1 MILPGNF
8 SGAGR
13 FASTLGWRAS
23 ASNLTLVLLLS
34 LLSACKDSTEAPVAV
49 DIMSERW
56 YSAGQVAAG
65 AAVFAEHCAECH
77 GEAAQGTVADWRARL
92 PDGSF
97 PPPPLNGSAHTW
109 HHPISVL
116 LQVIDMGGE
125 SLGGQMPGFGQMLGD
140 EEKLAAI
147 AWFQEFWS
155 DEIYEQWLMMGG
167 AN

>member
-1 MILPGNF
+1 MVLF
-8 SGAGR
+8 R
-13 FASTLGWRAS
+13 FQADGIRFRLFRIGLARRS
-23 ASNLTLVLLLS
+23 AAVALALFAACGDSNVPLDRIDPETG
-34 LLSACKDSTEAPVAV
+34 
-49 DIMSERW
+49 RW
-56 YSAGQVAAG
+56 YTAELAAAG
-65 AAVFAEHCAECH
+65 SAVFARHCAECH
-77 GEAAQGTVADWRARL
+77 GDAAQGTADDWRARL

-125 SLGGQMPGFGQMLGD
+125 SLGGQMPGFGQLLRD
-140 EEKLAAI
+140 DEKLAVI

>member
-1 MILPGNF
+1 ML
-8 SGAGR
+8 A
-13 FASTLGWRAS
+13 
-23 ASNLTLVLLLS
+23 LTVLLGS
-34 LLSACKDSTEAPVAV
+34 LSACEDSAEAPVAV
-49 DIMSERW
+49 DDVMSGRW

-77 GEAAQGTVADWRARL
+77 GGEAQGTVADWRARL

-116 LQVIDMGGE
+116 LRVIDMGGE
-125 SLGGQMPGFGQMLGD
+125 SLGGQMPGFGQVLGD

-167 AN
+167 TN

>member
-1 MILPGNF
+1 MGQVRLAAPCALLISLAACGD
-8 SGAGR
+8 
-13 FASTLGWRAS
+13 
-23 ASNLTLVLLLS
+23 SNVPLDRI
-34 LLSACKDSTEAPVAV
+34 DSETG
-49 DIMSERW
+49 RW
-56 YSAGQVAAG
+56 YTAELAAAG

-77 GEAAQGTVADWRARL
+77 GDAAQGTAPDWRERL

-125 SLGGQMPGFGQMLGD
+125 SLGGQMPGFEQVLGD

-167 AN
+167 TN